1 MDLRDERSHYE
12 VLGVAPNA
20 TPQQLRDAH
29 RQMALV
35 LHPDRHAQSP
45 PAERRLAERRM
56 SEVNVAWSVL
66 SDPGS
71 RVAYDRTLRARTTAP
86 RSPAG
91 GGADRGSAG
100 GRGTQARRPGTNG
113 SSGSDGTDGDARW
126 DTASGR
132 DASSARG
139 GGSQDGEAA
148 FDLGEMFES
157 GDEFDP
163 DDEPVPEWQYWMF
176 KRGPVIAI
184 FLVAAVLFVATAYAG
199 SAGRGGSDA
208 DSGGG
213 PTSTLEADNE
223 CVSIATAGRSATRVP
238 CSGPNDGRIVTK
250 VSAALDCPAATTY
263 VLIHQEFLCVTTD
276 PSVVGSKPG
285 G

>member
-1 MDLRDERSHYE
+1 MAPKDERSHYE
-12 VLGVAPNA
+12 VLGVATNA

-35 LHPDRHAQSP
+35 LHPDRHAQSS

-66 SDPGS
+66 SDPDS
-71 RVAYDRTLRARTTAP
+71 RVAYDRTLRARSTAP
-86 RSPAG
+86 RTSAAG
-91 GGADRGSAG
+91 EADPGPDVARG
-100 GRGTQARRPGTNG
+100 QNARRPGV
-113 SSGSDGTDGDARW
+113 SDFDGSDGAARW
-126 DTASGR
+126 DTVAGQGG
-132 DASSARG
+132 SAR
-139 GGSQDGEAA
+139 SGEEESDFA
-148 FDLGEMFES
+148 EMFES
-157 GDEFDP
+157 EDEFDP
-163 DDEPVPEWQYWMF
+163 DDGPVPEWQYWMF

-199 SAGRGGSDA
+199 SAGRGSSDP

-213 PTSTLEADNE
+213 PASTVAADQE
-223 CVSIATAGRSATRVP
+223 CVSISTAGRSAIRVP

-250 VSAALDCPAATTY
+250 VSAALDCPAGTTY
-263 VLIHQEFLCVTTD
+263 VLIHEEFLCVTTD

>member
-1 MDLRDERSHYE
+1 MAPKDERSHYE

-35 LHPDRHAQSP
+35 LHPDRHAQSS

-56 SEVNVAWSVL
+56 IEVNVAWSVL
-66 SDPGS
+66 SDPSS
-71 RVAYDRTLRARTTAP
+71 RIAYDRTMRARTTAP
-86 RSPAG
+86 RTPAA
-91 GGADRGSAG
+91 GGADPRSDSGSA
-100 GRGTQARRPGTNG
+100 TDSRRPGV
-113 SSGSDGTDGDARW
+113 SGSHGSDHDARW
-126 DTASGR
+126 DTVAGQA
-132 DASSARG
+132 DGSARSG
-139 GGSQDGEAA
+139 GAE
-148 FDLGEMFES
+148 FDYREMFES

-184 FLVAAVLFVATAYAG
+184 FLVAAVLFIATAYAG
-199 SAGRGGSDA
+199 SGGGGGSDPG
-208 DSGGG
+208 SGGG
-213 PTSTLEADNE
+213 PVSSVEANQE
-223 CVSIATAGRSATRVP
+223 CVSISTAGRSAIRVP
-238 CSGPNDGRIVTK
+238 CSGPNDGKIVTK

-263 VLIHQEFLCVTTD
+263 VLIHEEFLCVTTD